1 MHLEI
6 KNHSNI
12 IHACVQKTAS
22 FEKDLQTIP
31 NKIKLNKLH
40 LIIINM
46 LYNSAWIVF
55 ITFLL
60 FLYGKINKYKHT
72 KAIVW
77 TILNSF
83 CLLFL

>member
-31 NKIKLNKLH
+31 NKIN
-40 LIIINM
+40 
-46 LYNSAWIVF
+46 
-55 ITFLL
+55 
-60 FLYGKINKYKHT
+60 
-72 KAIVW
+72 
-77 TILNSF
+77 
-83 CLLFL
+83 

>member
-46 LYNSAWIVF
+46 LYNIVLEL
-55 ITFLL
+55 FLL
-60 FLYGKINKYKHT
+60 HFTVPVRENQ
-72 KAIVW
+72 
-77 TILNSF
+77 
-83 CLLFL
+83 